1 MTEFS
6 IDEKRA
12 LCGDILTYEGRGIV
26 SGARNRFATVHYDNG
41 TSAEYAWSTIEHL
54 RGWQ

>member
-12 LCGDILTYEGRGIV
+12 LCGRITTYEGDGV
-26 SGARNRFATVHYDNG
+26 VAGVRNRFATVLFDDG